1 MKYTIYD
8 KTGQIERCAVHR
20 LEYNGEFMG
29 PCSVMCTI
37 KSSEPINFEIGDY
50 LVYRGERF
58 EINYDPSIVK
68 KCSKGLSGE
77 AFVYDS
83 VKFNSLSD
91 ELTRCDFLDYVL
103 NDNQIH
109 FTALPRFS
117 FYASSIRDLAD
128 RIQANLDRVYKG
140 SSKWNVSVNPE
151 FAGKTNINVDIS
163 NLNVWEALA
172 LAYNMFD
179 AHYVIK
185 GRNITIGA
193 SGVTA
198 DHLFQY
204 GKGNGL
210 KEIERQAE
218 QDQLIVTRLRVYGS
232 TRNLPNRYYNKLTKP
247 DGSTILPDNMAVQ
260 NLMLPGFPKD
270 TLDPFIDSKNITRLG
285 IREHTIYFDGG
296 EEGLDEIY
304 PSLEGMT
311 AEQLRDAGVNIE
323 LDAGDNGKLD
333 EVVSAEQLADN
344 GILPE
349 EGELKPIF
357 TLTIKDVGFDINKYL
372 TTETAVI
379 SMKDGMCGGREFE
392 IVKCEKKGNKYEL
405 TCNRTEDTS
414 IGRVFP
420 YKDYNIK
427 KGDRFVLL
435 HISMPEAYINAA
447 SQRLKKA
454 ADEWLKKHDFV
465 RYSYSPKVDDIF
477 MARQHDEAVSKGT
490 KSLHDTLKEGDLM
503 LFSDTDLGIDGAV
516 IIDTLNIKEGEGLI
530 PKYSVVLKDEKTVG
544 TIEKIQQ
551 AIESIASGGTGGG
564 GYNLE
569 QIISILKNY
578 GTRFFLR
585 KDQPDQTAHLLKLL
599 GGVEFGKFS
608 QGLLGSGGAVTI
620 DKEGNSHAEFDYLS
634 IRKIAHFVEI
644 LVQEMRYVG
653 GSLVLTPAGLTV
665 SKVEETASAY
675 RCYFETTDGD
685 RKVKNQFSVGTQ
697 ARRQTFD
704 LSTRQAYYWR
714 LVTAVGDNYIDL
726 SKTDADVGSTIPQVG
741 DDIVG
746 LGHRTDKMR
755 QSAIIISAYGDGSPS
770 IKYYQGIDS
779 YSLVDKI
786 VKSDE
791 YDQSSGRFKSTTYGD
806 TYVGAKDRST
816 YIEFNQDS
824 GLGVK
829 GKVDITAGSTGWK
842 NLDGLPSEIK
852 TAADAAAQAS
862 KEAADAQKAADA
874 AQKDADSAAGR
885 LDEWAAD
892 GKISPTEKLTLKQEL
907 KQLEAEYTDKLGECQ
922 KYGVTDTASYT
933 SAWNG
938 YKAQLVAHS
947 ADTPE
952 NIQVSTAF
960 ATTQAAFYKSRT
972 ALLAAIADAAKS
984 FVDQSIAGI
993 AIGAV
998 NILRNSGFTGDYL
1011 SDELTDST
1019 EMSADKQMYSEAL
1032 KHWSGMA
1039 TVADDTDSVSGKSAA
1054 IGSLSQPVKLIT
1066 GEKYVISFKAKGS
1079 QVAVSCGNFAKSQAL
1094 TSAYQKYVFKFTFGG
1109 TGVFVLSGT
1118 ATICDLQL
1126 ERGTMATEWS
1136 PSPLDNNQGIS
1147 HMQAFEY
1154 LVSAIKDG
1162 SVDILGG
1169 LVLANMIQLG
1179 NYKDGKMQQVT
1190 AGVSGIYNDA
1200 DDVAFWAGGNFQ
1212 QAIDTVM
1219 KLKSDPGYNPSDA
1232 EWGQLA
1238 NFVATHGGDLFLRG
1252 YIYALGGKFRGT
1264 IEGTSGFLRGR
1275 LETSV
1280 DGKRIVI
1287 DPEKQALE
1295 MYTESG
1301 MLALCINFGT
1311 TSDGWDIGRITANK
1325 WINKQ
1330 LALQTIIRSTSISV
1344 ENRVEGTYAD
1354 INPNWVTF
1362 FGAKQ
1367 EALQVGLLGIYDKQV
1382 LQKHVAYVHSEHWP
1396 SKSEAAPGTVYI
1408 DWDQNDMGLT
1418 GTGTLKIKSK

>member
-1 MKYTIYD
+1 MKYVIYD
-8 KTGQIERCAVHR
+8 KTGQTERCTTHK

-50 LVYRGERF
+50 LIYRGERF

-68 KCSKGLSGE
+68 KCSRGFSDE
-77 AFVYDS
+77 AFIYDS
-83 VKFNSLSD
+83 IKFNSLSD

-117 FYASSIRDLAD
+117 FYASSVKDLAD
-128 RIQANLDRVYKG
+128 LIQANLDRVYQG
-140 SSKWNVSVNPE
+140 ESKWNVSVNPE
-151 FAGKTNINVDIS
+151 FTGKTNVNVDIS

-172 LAYNMFD
+172 LAYNTFN
-179 AHYVIK
+179 AHFVIK
-185 GRNITIGA
+185 GRNITIGT
-193 SGVTA
+193 SGMTA

-232 TRNLPNRYYNKLTKP
+232 TKNLPNRYYNKLARP
-247 DGSTILPDNMAVQ
+247 DGSVILPDNMAVQ
-260 NLMLPGFPKD
+260 NLMLPGFPIT
-270 TLDPFIDSKNITRLG
+270 TLDPYVDSRNITKLG
-285 IREHTIYFDGG
+285 IREHTIYFDGS

-304 PSLEGMT
+304 PSLESMK

-333 EVVSAEQLADN
+333 EIVSAEQVEDN

-349 EGELKPIF
+349 EGELKKTFIL
-357 TLTIKDVGFDINKYL
+357 TLKDIGFDINKYL

-379 SMKDGMCGGREFE
+379 SMKDGACGAREFE

-405 TCNRTEDTS
+405 TCNRAEDSS

-427 KGDRFVLL
+427 KGDKFVLL
-435 HISMPEAYINAA
+435 HISMPDVYINAA
-447 SQRLKKA
+447 SQRMKKA
-454 ADEWLKKHDFV
+454 SDEWLKKHDFV
-465 RYSYSPKVDDIF
+465 RYSYFPKVDDIF

-490 KSLHDTLKEGDLM
+490 KSIHDTLKEGDLM

-551 AIESIASGGTGGG
+551 AIESIASGGAGG

-569 QIISILKNY
+569 QIIAILKNH
-578 GTRFFLR
+578 GAKMFLR
-585 KDQPDQTAHLLKLL
+585 KDQPDQTSHLLKLL

-665 SKVEETASAY
+665 SKVEKTASAY

-704 LSTRQAYYWR
+704 LSTGQAYYWR

-829 GKVDITAGSTGWK
+829 GKVNITEGSTGWK
-842 NLDGLPSEIK
+842 NLDGLPGEIK
-852 TAADAAAQAS
+852 LAADAAAQAS

-874 AQKDADSAAGR
+874 AQKDADSAADR
-885 LDEWAAD
+885 LNEWAAD

-933 SAWNG
+933 SAWND

-952 NIQVSTAF
+952 NIPVSKDF
-960 ATTQAAFYKSRT
+960 ATTQAAFYKART
-972 ALLAAIADAAKS
+972 ALLASIADAAKN
-984 FVDQSIAGI
+984 FVDLSIAGI

-998 NILRNSGFTGDYL
+998 NILRNSGFVGDYL
-1011 SDELTDST
+1011 SDELTAST

-1354 INPNWVTF
+1354 INPNRVTF

-1367 EALQVGLLGIYDKQV
+1367 EALQVGLLGIYDKHV